1 MENIQAVYNG
11 KFDFLENIKISPLSR
26 AYTFSDSVYEVIPFF
41 KSNIIAYD
49 KHIER
54 LKKSCAA
61 LSFVID
67 ANYIENEILELINK
81 IGFENGYVYYQISR
95 GVDPIRSHMFDN
107 KLSIET
113 FGYVVEHSFS
123 PQKIKVMIC
132 EDLRWQRC
140 DIKSTSLLGNV
151 MSMNQAK
158 DKGCGE
164 VIMHKDNII
173 TEGGASNVF
182 FTDNDCVYTPSLSS
196 NILPGITRDLLIN
209 KLKEAGIKVEEGKY
223 SLNSLLKSKSI
234 WLTSS
239 TKGLALVTDIIDYNL
254 QLDHENII
262 FKKCETIFRDN
273 FLS

>member
-1 MENIQAVYNG
+1 M
-11 KFDFLENIKISPLSR
+11 
-26 AYTFSDSVYEVIPFF
+26 
-41 KSNIIAYD
+41 
-49 KHIER
+49 
-54 LKKSCAA
+54 
-61 LSFVID
+61 
-67 ANYIENEILELINK
+67 
-81 IGFENGYVYYQISR
+81 
-95 GVDPIRSHMFDN
+95 DPIRSHMFDN

-123 PQKIKVMIC
+123 PQKIKVMIS

-223 SLNSLLKSKSI
+223 SLDNLLKSKSI

-239 TKGLALVTDIIDYNL
+239 TKGLALVTDIIDYDL